1 MAAKTKPPAK
11 AIVPSP
17 AKKGLA
23 VSPPAPPLTLE
34 ERLHRIEGMGT
45 RIGGYIQY
53 MCQIAK
59 MTGTS
64 GEAKERAVTAFYEQ
78 MVVVDRQLARIHD
91 ELRLE

>member
-1 MAAKTKPPAK
+1 MASKTKTSAKSAMPA
-11 AIVPSP
+11 P
-17 AKKGLA
+17 AKKGPVL
-23 VSPPAPPLTLE
+23 PPTAPPLTLE